1 MFCFFPLTT
10 REKSYITIQWIEKGL
25 SAEKPPSVSK
35 KHNNKTNLLKYL
47 NTWRMQHQIVAEEY
61 LLYGFLVNFVFFL
74 FRQWAT
80 INEN

>member
-1 MFCFFPLTT
+1 MCCFFPLTT
-10 REKSYITIQWIEKGL
+10 EKKSYITIQSTEKSL

-47 NTWRMQHQIVAEEY
+47 NTWSMQHQIVAQEY
-61 LLYGFLVNFVFFL
+61 LLYGILVKFFFNFA
-74 FRQWAT
+74 QWAT